1 MKPDKKN
8 NENEVRLSASLP
20 AEEQEA
26 QPVKDAKPE
35 PKAKPEPRREQLTL
49 SQIIEEHAT
58 EDDMPLTKNS
68 TLSKIVGG
76 DILSA
81 DIIRRQIWL
90 MLLITFFFTLFI
102 TNRYSCQRSLTE
114 IDRLT
119 RELQAAKYRS
129 LSSNS
134 KLIEMT
140 RESRV
145 LEQLRN
151 NKDSVLHI
159 ATQPPYLVEVP
170 QNAQSNE

>member
-1 MKPDKKN
+1 MKLDKKN
-8 NENEVRLSASLP
+8 NENEVRLSVGVTAS
-20 AEEQEA
+20 EEA
-26 QPVKDAKPE
+26 AKPEQAAKAE
-35 PKAKPEPRREQLTL
+35 PKAKAEPRKDQLSL

-58 EDDMPLTKNS
+58 EDDMPLTKNV
-68 TLSKIVGG
+68 TLGKIVGG

-81 DIIRRQIWL
+81 EIIRRQIWL
-90 MLLITFFFTLFI
+90 MLLITFFITLYI

-114 IDRLT
+114 IDKLT

-134 KLIEMT
+134 QLIEMT

-170 QNAQSNE
+170 QNEQTHE